1 MTARRKKPAPAR
13 RVTGFTPWDKEL
25 ADLFLVPDNWTPPTQ
40 IKVVHG
46 KTGGTFSAV
55 FTDPKGGRAEAYARV
70 RFLKAGGARIVEQGL
85 RQSFR
90 FALKGA
96 AK

>member
-1 MTARRKKPAPAR
+1 MKARRKKSAPAR
-13 RVTGFTPWDKEL
+13 RITGHTPWDAEL
-25 ADLFLVPDNWTPPTQ
+25 ADLFLAPDDWTPPAQ

-46 KTGGTFSAV
+46 KAGGTFSAV
-55 FTDPKGGRAEAYARV
+55 FTDTRGGRAEAYARV
-70 RFLKAGGARIVEQGL
+70 RFLKSGGARIVEQGL

-90 FALKGA
+90 FHPKDS